1 MQGDL
6 TPEMRCSI
14 AMSDFES
21 AFRRASGFEPYDYQ
35 RQLAARTTPPAVV
48 EVPTGSGKTL
58 AMLIPWLVDPNAPRR
73 LVYALPM
80 RTLVDQTAGVVRDS
94 LANLGLDIP
103 VHVLMGGEPP
113 SDWAATPERRSV
125 LVGTI
130 DLLVSRALMRGYGES
145 RFRWPVSFGLLHN
158 DCRWVFDEVQL
169 MGPARA
175 TSAQLDGL
183 RAKLGTMLPCQST
196 WVSATVDAGALRT
209 YDRPELGEVVRL
221 SAEDRSGPLR
231 TRLEA
236 VKLLERIDLSAS
248 TKGQSSAKIA
258 EALLERHRPGT
269 RSIVVLNRVKSAQEV
284 AARLQR
290 LVGSEGPQVILLH
303 SRFRPG
309 DRQTQLTAALAA
321 PTGAGSMVVATQVLE
336 AGVDVSSALLATET
350 APFSAIVQRLGRCN
364 RAGEHDEARVLWLD
378 EGEPTDASAPPYHVS
393 DLVAARAALLE
404 VEGASLSPNALESM
418 EVIEVREET
427 AVLRRRDLLDLFDTS
442 PDLAGADI
450 DIAPYIRADEE
461 RTIDVA
467 LRDLPAD
474 APTLDRTT
482 PLPVRDE
489 LVAVPIGDLGKRQA
503 WTFDHLDGIWRQRR
517 PAPGATALI
526 RRDQGGYD
534 ERRGWT
540 GAPRDIPEP
549 LPSPAV
555 APAEAFDADPRS
567 GGKEWVA
574 LLRHLE
580 DVEAMAEC
588 ITRTLGLG
596 DEDPRAQAVRRA
608 AALHDVGKAHPAFQ
622 EMLRSTHEDDGTPDG
637 DELWAKSANTGGRNP
652 RRHHRHELASAL
664 AVRGTEV
671 LGQTEVELVRYLIAA
686 HHGKL
691 RLSLRPAPGEK
702 TPDGAPVDS
711 RFALGVL
718 EGDTLPRV
726 TTPLGELPPTTL
738 SLIEM
743 EIGAPGGSWTDLALG
758 LLGDHGPFVL
768 AGLEALLR
776 VADWRASDA

>member
-1 MQGDL
+1 
-6 TPEMRCSI
+6 
-14 AMSDFES
+14 MSEFES
-21 AFRRASGFEPYDYQ
+21 AFRRASGYEPYDYQ
-35 RQLAARTTPPAVV
+35 RQLGSRTTPPAVV

-58 AMLIPWLVDPNAPRR
+58 AMLIPWLVDPVAPRR

-80 RTLVDQTAGVVRDS
+80 RTLVEQTAGVVRDA
-94 LANLGLDIP
+94 LVNLGLGIP
-103 VHVLMGGEPP
+103 VHILMGGEPP
-113 SDWAATPERRSV
+113 ADWATTPERRAV
-125 LVGTI
+125 LIGTI

-183 RAKLGTMLPCQST
+183 RAKLDTLLPCQST

-209 YDRPELGEVVRL
+209 YDRPELGDVVTL

-231 TRLEA
+231 ARLEA
-236 VKLLERIDLSAS
+236 VKLLERFDLQGTARA
-248 TKGQSSAKIA
+248 QRPAKIA
-258 EALLERHRPGT
+258 ESLLDRHRAGT
-269 RSIVVLNRVKSAQEV
+269 RSIVMLNRVKTAQEV
-284 AARLQR
+284 AARLER
-290 LVGSEGPQVILLH
+290 LGGSDGPEVVLLH

-309 DRQTQLTAALAA
+309 DRQTQLDAALAPPPA
-321 PTGAGSMVVATQVLE
+321 PGSIVVATQVLE

-378 EGEPTDASAPPYHVS
+378 EGEPTDASAPPYHVA

-404 VEGASLSPNALESM
+404 LEGTSLSPTALERIQ
-418 EVIEVREET
+418 VAEVREET

-450 DIAPYIRADEE
+450 DVAPYIRADEE
-461 RTIDVA
+461 RTVDVA

-474 APTLDRTT
+474 ARTLERAT
-482 PLPVRDE
+482 PRPVRDE
-489 LVAVPIGDLGKRQA
+489 LVSVPIGDLGKRQA
-503 WTFDHLDGIWRQRR
+503 WTFDHIDGVWRQRR
-517 PAPGATALI
+517 PAPGSTALL
-526 RRDQGGYD
+526 RREDGGYD

-540 GAPRDIPEP
+540 GAAGDVPEP
-549 LPSPAV
+549 LPTPTIIA
-555 APAEAFDADPRS
+555 AESFDADPRS
-567 GGKEWVA
+567 GGKKWIP
-574 LLRHLE
+574 LLSHLE
-580 DVEAMAEC
+580 DVAVAAEM

-596 DEDPRAQAVRRA
+596 DRDPRSQAVRRA

-622 EMLRSTHEDDGTPDG
+622 EMLRSADGGCDMPEG
-637 DELWAKSANTGGRNP
+637 EELWAKSAHAGGRNP
-652 RRHHRHELASAL
+652 RRHHRHELASTL
-664 AVRGTEV
+664 AVRGAEV
-671 LGQTEVELVRYLIAA
+671 LGSTESNLVRYLIAA

-691 RLSLRPAPGEK
+691 RLSMRPAPGEES
-702 TPDGAPVDS
+702 PDGARIDT
-711 RFALGVL
+711 RFALGIL
-718 EGDTLPRV
+718 EGDTLPAV

-738 SLIEM
+738 SLVEM
-743 EIGAPGGSWTDLALG
+743 ELGAPGGSWAELALG
-758 LLGDHGPFVL
+758 LLDEHGPFVL

-776 VADWRASDA
+776 VADWQASDA